1 MPNIVSDA
9 SDKLVQV
16 TGNEL
21 KVLSDADLDAVA
33 GGVTNYY
40 YNEEFGNIAIG
51 FGTGFAP
58 NNGVSIGIGQ
68 INIGDV
74 DVDIIYPH
82 A

>member
-1 MPNIVSDA
+1 VSNPTKPFRTHNQRKYGSHSTA
-9 SDKLVQV
+9 KPW
-16 TGNEL
+16 
-21 KVLSDADLDAVA
+21 
-33 GGVTNYY
+33 
-40 YNEEFGNIAIG
+40 EFGNIAIG

-74 DVDIIYPH
+74 DVDIIYPP